1 MSRFGAP
8 GVRPPGRKVRSLTRK
23 TIAVRLIINGFTL
36 RCVVAALLLAL
47 AASALSSAVAAPL
60 ARIEGL
66 EDQRL
71 REELR
76 AALGEAESPPE
87 DRWRAREQ
95 ARDAADRARR
105 WLESQGYYAAVVD
118 PRLTDDG
125 APVIRVRP
133 GARFTFQTAQVIFD
147 QAPGVRE
154 PDPAARDALGLDVGD
169 PITARGVIDARA
181 RVLAELRR
189 SGFPEAMEGE
199 HEIIVDHAV
208 DAARADFIYRTGDY
222 ITFGDPEFAGGLAR
236 LDPDYIDR
244 LAPYEIGDPASQ
256 PALSEF
262 ASRLQGLEAIS
273 VADARLA
280 PPGITDEAGN
290 RLVDV
295 RADPAPKH
303 RLEGL
308 VSFSTDE
315 GVGTEIAWTRR
326 NLFGKAEL
334 LTLSGTVAELE
345 RSVSAEFVA
354 PHWRRFGQELT
365 LFTEAAQ
372 ERTDAF
378 DQDVIRASAIVAR
391 QIAERINATAGVELS
406 TAQIRD
412 ARGERRINTVS
423 APLGVAYDGRDSVL
437 DPRRGIAADIAVQP
451 GWSFGDN
458 DVRFVRLEAG
468 LRGYQAVGDKLVMAG
483 RVRVGSLQGASAF
496 RVGVDERFYAGGGG
510 SVRGYA
516 YQSLSPLLEGFNTTA
531 LEPFG
536 GASLAEVSAEAR
548 WRYSD
553 SLGFVGFVDG
563 GAATTG
569 SQPDF
574 GAMRYGAGVGVRYYP
589 GFGPLRIDIATPL
602 DRRERDDIIQV
613 YISIGQ
619 AF

>member
-1 MSRFGAP
+1 MIDTRST
-8 GVRPPGRKVRSLTRK
+8 VNPPKRRG
-23 TIAVRLIINGFTL
+23 
-36 RCVVAALLLAL
+36 VAAVLTAMSAAAL
-47 AASALSSAVAAPL
+47 FAAGAVAAPL
-60 ARIEGL
+60 ARVEGV
-66 EDQRL
+66 EDAAL
-71 REELR
+71 RSDLTE
-76 AALGEAESPPE
+76 ALGETDDAPE

-118 PRLTDDG
+118 PRLDEDG
-125 APVIRVRP
+125 APIIRVRP
-133 GARFTFQTAQVIFD
+133 GPRFTFQSVQVIYD
-147 QAPGVRE
+147 QPPGAR
-154 PDPAARDALGLDVGD
+154 DPQPAVRDALGLSEGD
-169 PITARGVIDARA
+169 PVVARQVIDARA
-181 RVLAELRR
+181 RVLAKLR
-189 SGFPEAMEGE
+189 STGFPEASEGD

-208 DAARADFIYRTGDY
+208 DAARADFLFRTGDY
-222 ITFGDPEFAGGLAR
+222 ITFGDPEFAGGLAE
-236 LDPDYIDR
+236 LDPNYIDR

-262 ASRLQGLEAIS
+262 ASRLQGLEAIG

-280 PPGITDEAGN
+280 PEGVTDEDGN

-308 VSFSTDE
+308 VSYSTDE
-315 GVGTEIAWTRR
+315 GAGAEVAWMRR

-334 LTLSGTVAELE
+334 LTLAGQFAQLE
-345 RSVSAEFVA
+345 RSVSAEFTA
-354 PHWRRFGQELT
+354 PHWRQYGQELT
-365 LFTEAAQ
+365 LFAEAAQ
-372 ERTDAF
+372 ERTDAY

-391 QIAERINATAGVELS
+391 QITEEISASVGLEVS

-412 ARGERRINTVS
+412 ARGERRLNTISGPV
-423 APLGVAYDGRDSVL
+423 GVAYDGRDDVL
-437 DPRRGIAADIAVQP
+437 DPRKGLFADIAVEP

-468 LRGYQAVGDKLVMAG
+468 LRGYQPVSDDVVLAG

-516 YQSLSPLLEGFNTTA
+516 YQSLSPLREGFNTDA

-553 SLGFVGFVDG
+553 RLGFVGFVDG
-563 GAATTG
+563 GAATTD

-602 DRRERDDIIQV
+602 DKRERDDIVQV

>member
-1 MSRFGAP
+1 M
-8 GVRPPGRKVRSLTRK
+8 
-23 TIAVRLIINGFTL
+23 
-36 RCVVAALLLAL
+36 L
-47 AASALSSAVAAPL
+47 AASALSPAAAAPL
-60 ARIEGL
+60 ARVEGL
-66 EDQRL
+66 EDARL
-71 REELR
+71 RAQLSE
-76 AALGEAESPPE
+76 ALGETESAPK

-95 ARDAADRARR
+95 AQDAADRARR

-118 PRLTDDG
+118 PRLSENGD
-125 APVIRVRP
+125 PLIRVRAGP
-133 GARFTFQTAQVIFD
+133 RFTFQSAQVIFD
-147 QAPGVRE
+147 QPEGVRE
-154 PDPAARDALGLDVGD
+154 PDPAAREALELQQGD

-181 RVLAELRR
+181 RVVSELRQ
-189 SGFPEAMEGE
+189 SGYPEAEEGD

-208 DAARADFIYRTGDY
+208 DAARADFIFRTGPY
-222 ITFGDPEFAGGLAR
+222 ITFGDAEFAGGLAE

-244 LAPYEIGDPASQ
+244 LAPYEIGDPASR
-256 PALSEF
+256 PALSQF
-262 ASRLQGLEAIS
+262 ASRLQGLEAIA

-280 PPGITDEAGN
+280 PPGVTDEAGN

-308 VSFSTDE
+308 VAFSTDE
-315 GVGTEIAWTRR
+315 GAGAEVAWTRR

-334 LTLSGTVAELE
+334 LTLGGTFAQLE

-354 PHWRRFGQELT
+354 PHWLRYGQQLT
-365 LFTEAAQ
+365 LLTEAAQ
-372 ERTDAF
+372 ERTDAY
-378 DQDVIRASAIVAR
+378 DQDIIRASAIVTR
-391 QIAERINATAGVELS
+391 RITDRINASAGVELS
-406 TAQIRD
+406 TAEIRD
-412 ARGERRINTVS
+412 GRGERRLNTIS
-423 APLGVAYDGRDSVL
+423 APLGAAYDGRDNPL
-437 DPRRGIAADIAVQP
+437 DPRRGIVLDLGVRP

-458 DVRFVRLEAG
+458 DVRFVRAEAG
-468 LRGYQAVGDKLVMAG
+468 LRGYQPVGDDLVLAG
-483 RVRVGSLQGASAF
+483 RVRAGTLQGASAF

-516 YQSLSPLLEGFNTTA
+516 YQSLSPLREGFNTDA

-553 SLGFVGFVDG
+553 TLGFVGFVDG
-563 GAATTG
+563 VAATQD

-574 GAMRYGAGVGVRYYP
+574 GAMRYGAGIGVRYYP
-589 GFGPLRIDIATPL
+589 GFGPLRVDLATPL
-602 DRRERDDIIQV
+602 DPRERDDVVQV

>member
-1 MSRFGAP
+1 MPINCPALRRIALVLCFATFAAP
-8 GVRPPGRKVRSLTRK
+8 
-23 TIAVRLIINGFTL
+23 
-36 RCVVAALLLAL
+36 AA
-47 AASALSSAVAAPL
+47 AAPL
-60 ARIEGL
+60 ARVEGV
-66 EDQRL
+66 EDAGL
-71 REELR
+71 RQALI
-76 AALGEAESPPE
+76 AALGEAEAAPD

-95 ARDAADRARR
+95 ARDAAERARR
-105 WLESQGYYAAVVD
+105 FMESRGYYAAVVD
-118 PRLTDDG
+118 PRLDDEG
-125 APVIRVRP
+125 RPLLRVRSGP
-133 GARFTFQTAQVIFD
+133 RFTFQSANVVFD
-147 QAPGVRE
+147 QPPGARE
-154 PDPAARDALGLDVGD
+154 PGPEIRTALGLEAGD
-169 PITARGVIDARA
+169 PVVAQDMIRARA
-181 RVLAELRR
+181 RVLDALRG
-189 SGFPEAMEGE
+189 SGFPDADEGE

-208 DAARADFIYRTGDY
+208 DAARADFTFQTGPY
-222 ITFGDPEFAGGLAR
+222 VTFGDAEFAGGLAR

-244 LAPYEIGDPASQ
+244 LTPYQIGDPASRR
-256 PALSEF
+256 ALSEF
-262 ASRLQGLEAIS
+262 ARRLQGLEAVA

-280 PPGITDEAGN
+280 PPGVTDGAGN

-308 VSFSTDE
+308 LSVSTDE
-315 GVGTEIAWTRR
+315 GAGAEIAWTRR
-326 NLFGKAEL
+326 NLFGQAEL
-334 LTLSGTVAELE
+334 LTLGAVVAQLE

-354 PHWRRFGQELT
+354 PHWRRYAQELT

-378 DQDVIRASAIVAR
+378 DQDVVRASAVVGR
-391 QIAERINATAGVELS
+391 QISDRVSASAGVEVS
-406 TAQIRD
+406 TAEIRD
-412 ARGERRINTVS
+412 GRGERRLTTLS
-423 APLGVAYDGRDSVL
+423 APLGAAYDGRDDVL
-437 DPRRGIAADIAVQP
+437 DPRSGVFADLAVEP
-451 GWSFGDN
+451 GWSVGDN

-468 LRGYQAVGDKLVMAG
+468 LRGYQAVSDDVVLAG

-496 RVGVDERFYAGGGG
+496 RIGVDERFYAGGGG

-516 YQSLSPLLEGFNTTA
+516 YQSLSPLREGFNSET

-553 SLGFVGFVDG
+553 RLGFVGFVDG

-602 DRRERDDIIQV
+602 DRRERDDVVQV